1 MAKFIIK
8 RILQTIPVLLLVIL
22 LVSALLAMAP
32 GDPAVTVIGVNATQE
47 EIDRFNEM
55 HDLDKP
61 FFERYFLYIY
71 NIVAHGDFGTSYI
84 GNRNVLDVLKSA
96 FPVTLQLVLLA
107 TVFMVVI
114 GIPLGVISAYKQYSI
129 FDNIAQ
135 ALSIAGVSIPGFW
148 LALMLMQTF
157 AVNMKVLPVSGWDGF
172 DTMIMPAITVG
183 LSGAASMMR
192 ITRSS
197 MLDVI
202 RQDYIRTA
210 RAKGQKEIVVV
221 VHHMLRNSLLPII
234 TVLGTTMGRLFGGC
248 MAVET
253 IFSIPGL
260 SRQLISSI
268 YSRDY
273 PVVQGAV
280 LLIAFICVVLN
291 LLSDILYALV
301 DPRIKSQF
309 QGERKKRIKHG
320 ENGLAGGT
328 AA

>member
-1 MAKFIIK
+1 MGKFILK
-8 RILQTIPVLLLVIL
+8 RVLQTIPVLLGVIL

-32 GDPAVTVIGVNATQE
+32 GDPATTVIGVNATPD
-47 EIDRFNEM
+47 EIARFNAL
-55 HDLDKP
+55 HGLDKP
-61 FFERYFLYIY
+61 FFQRYFLYIY
-71 NIVAHGDFGTSYI
+71 NFIAHGELGTSYI
-84 GNRNVLDVLKSA
+84 GNRSVVSVLQSA
-96 FPVTLQLVLLA
+96 FPVTLQLVLLS
-107 TVFMVVI
+107 TLFMIVV
-114 GIPLGVISAYKQYSI
+114 GIPLGVISAYKQYSV

-135 ALSIAGVSIPGFW
+135 TLSIAGVSIPGFW
-148 LALMLMQTF
+148 LALMLIITF
-157 AVNMKVLPVSGWDGF
+157 AVNLGILPVSGWGGF
-172 DTMIMPAITVG
+172 SSRVMPAITVG

-197 MLDVI
+197 MLDAI
-202 RQDYIRTA
+202 RQDYIKTA
-210 RAKGQKEIVVV
+210 RAKGQKESVVV

-260 SRQLISSI
+260 SRQLINSI

-280 LLIAFICVVLN
+280 LLIAFICVSLN
-291 LLSDILYALV
+291 LLSDILYALI

-309 QGERKKRIKHG
+309 QGKNTAKRKKVAQIEG
-320 ENGLAGGT
+320 AQ
-328 AA
+328 A